1 VSTIRWNIAVSPEM
15 DREVRMFIAAQGGGS
30 KGDLSRFVEAAVT
43 SYLFD
48 RSVSE
53 ANAAAAGLSDAELA
67 NLIDEA
73 VSWAR
78 EH

>member
-1 VSTIRWNIAVSPEM
+1 MV
-15 DREVRMFIAAQGGGS
+15 IAAQGGES

-43 SYLFD
+43 AYLFD
-48 RSVSE
+48 RAVSE

-73 VSWAR
+73 VSWVR